1 MSTDLHTLSGAYVL
15 HALSEEER
23 EMFARHLEECQACRD
38 EVREL
43 AETVG
48 RMGAAEATAPPTALR
63 ARVLAAADRQ
73 PQLPPLVT
81 PLERARTRRRLTR
94 IAAAAAAVVV
104 VVAGSVFGISQLQ
117 GRHEPPVAAP
127 SVSQVFHAPDA
138 RTVAVPTSNGGR
150 LRVAVSPK
158 TGRMAVATS
167 ALHPLPR
174 QKVYQLWT
182 LHNGRATSVGL
193 VKNVRAG
200 KVMPIPA
207 SGTKVAITVEPA
219 GGSAQPT
226 TNPIAKPVDPNT
238 V

>member
-23 EMFARHLEECQACRD
+23 AMFAQHLEECQACRD

-48 RMGAAEATAPPTALR
+48 RMGATEATRPPAALR

-73 PQLPPLVT
+73 PQLPPVVV
-81 PLERARTRRRLTR
+81 PLERARTRRRLVR
-94 IAAAAAAVVV
+94 LVVAAAAVVV
-104 VVAGSVFGISQLQ
+104 VVAGSVFGISRLQ
-117 GRHEPPVAAP
+117 GRNEPPVASP
-127 SVSQVFHAPDA
+127 SVSQVFHAPDVRKA
-138 RTVAVPTSNGGR
+138 TVPTVNGGR
-150 LRVAVSPK
+150 LRVALSPK
-158 TGRMAVATS
+158 WGRMAVATS
-167 ALHPLPR
+167 GLEPLPR

-182 LHNGRATSVGL
+182 LHDGRATSVGV
-193 VKNVRAG
+193 VKDVRTG

-207 SGTKVAITVEPA
+207 SGTTVAMTVEPT

-226 TNPIAKPVDPNT
+226 TKPIVQVDPAR

>member
-15 HALSEEER
+15 HALSDEER
-23 EMFARHLEECQACRD
+23 AMFGQHLEECQACRD

-43 AETVG
+43 AETVS
-48 RMGAAEATAPPTALR
+48 RMGAAEATPPPAALR
-63 ARVLAAADRQ
+63 ARVLAVADRQ

-81 PLERARTRRRLTR
+81 PLEQARTRRRLTR
-94 IAAAAAAVVV
+94 LAVAAAAVV
-104 VVAGSVFGISQLQ
+104 VVAGSVFGITRLQ
-117 GRHEPPVAAP
+117 GHNEPPVASP

-138 RTVAVPTSNGGR
+138 KTLTVPTANGGR
-150 LRVAVSPK
+150 LRVALSPK
-158 TGRMAVATS
+158 SGRMAVATS
-167 ALHPLPR
+167 ALHPLAR

-182 LHNGRATSVGL
+182 LHNGLATSVGL
-193 VKNVRAG
+193 VHDLRGG

-226 TNPIAKPVDPNT
+226 TRPIVEVDPAK